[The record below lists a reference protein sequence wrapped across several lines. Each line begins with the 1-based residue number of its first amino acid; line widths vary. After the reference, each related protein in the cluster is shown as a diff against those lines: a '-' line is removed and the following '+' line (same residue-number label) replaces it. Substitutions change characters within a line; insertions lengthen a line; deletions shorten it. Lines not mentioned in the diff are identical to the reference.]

1 MKNKKGF
8 TLVELLVVI
17 VILGGL
23 ILLIMPT
30 VLNAMES
37 SSKNIF
43 AQEVIN
49 FSGKVQSS
57 YEINKGEHG
66 AIAPLCYFI
75 DNLKDGDT
83 YQGCMKINSDSGK
96 VEEIHVYNN
105 EFKFQTGVDN
115 LSTDPTPPANTEIVY
130 ASLVQQKGKVVGKLR
145 TGENAADDQDAIRT
159 NCPVAA
165 CQDAIVPF
173 DGQSVVP
180 VPEVTP

>member
-43 AQEVIN
+43 AQEIIN

-57 YEINKGEHG
+57 YEINKGEYG
-66 AIAPLCYFI
+66 ATAPLCYFI

-83 YQGCMKINSDSGK
+83 YEGCMKIDSDSGK
-96 VEEIHVYNN
+96 VIEIHVYNN
-105 EFKFQTGVDN
+105 EFKFQTGFDN
-115 LSTDPTPPANTEIVY
+115 STPGPTPTADPDITY
-130 ASLVQQKGKVVGKLR
+130 ASIVQQKGKVVGKLQ
-145 TGENAADDQDAIRT
+145 TGATESAADKTAIRT
-159 NCPVAA
+159 NCPVAD
-165 CQDAIVPF
+165 CHDAIESF
-173 DGQSVVP
+173 DGTVVP
-180 VPEVTP
+180 VEVTP

>member
-43 AQEVIN
+43 AQEIIN

-66 AIAPLCYFI
+66 ATAPLCYFI

-83 YQGCMKINSDSGK
+83 YEGCMKIDSDSGK
-96 VEEIHVYNN
+96 VDEIHVYNN
-105 EFKFQTGVDN
+105 EFKFQTGFDN
-115 LSTDPTPPANTEIVY
+115 STDGPTPDADTDITY
-130 ASLVQQKGKVVGKLR
+130 ASIVQQKGKVVGKLR
-145 TGENAADDQDAIRT
+145 TGATDSAADKTAIRG
-159 NCPVAA
+159 NCPVED

-173 DGQSVVP
+173 DGNSV
-180 VPEVTP
+180 EAVTP

>member
-30 VLNAMES
+30 VLNSMES

-43 AQEVIN
+43 AQEIIN
-49 FSGKVQSS
+49 FSGKVQSA

-66 AIAPLCYFI
+66 ATAPLCYFI

-83 YQGCMKINSDSGK
+83 YAGCMKIDSNTGK
-96 VEEIHVYNN
+96 VDEIHAYNN
-105 EFKFQTGVDN
+105 EFKFQTGYDN
-115 LSTDPTPPANTEIVY
+115 LADGPTPTEDATVNY
-130 ASLVQQKGKVVGKLR
+130 ASIVQQKGKVVGKLR
-145 TGENAADDQDAIRT
+145 TGANAADDQAAIRE
-159 NCPVAA
+159 NCPVAD
-165 CQDAIVPF
+165 CHDATEPF
-173 DGQSVVP
+173 EGTVVP
-180 VPEVTP
+180 VPVTP